1 IHGLKMC
8 DLDVPGAV
16 IAGKSVWLRCG
27 YDLEEDELYSVKWYK
42 NNVEFYRYL
51 PSDVPPGQKY
61 DLLGVYVDLSQSNE
75 THVYLYKTDLNT
87 EGSYGCEVSTEA
99 PSFRTVK
106 ADRDLRVYES
116 NDLYHIIS
124 ISNTLLF
131 AVSHT
136 APGQH
141 GPNIKGNLPW
151 YDVGDIV
158 DVNCSTVYPAE
169 LTWYVN
175 DYEAQPDYV
184 IKYPV
189 RKKPN
194 EPDMSVL
201 GLKMRIEHY
210 HFRSDELRL
219 KCTATQ
225 YKMITSSSEKI
236 LRSGN
241 QQNSGFHAIENT
253 GSGSYY
259 RHIRWWALQ
268 TLVMTMIKLS
278 SSVYH

>member
-1 IHGLKMC
+1 MKPNGIVLPDRPPHIEGMNPPYQIGDRINVTCTSGPSKPAVQLKWIINGIDVAPDFEIRYPQIRHSGGLQSTKIGLEFE
-8 DLDVPGAV
+8 LDP
-16 IAGKSVWLRCG
+16 SQFWQSEMQLRCMASIAQV
-27 YDLEEDELYSVKWYK
+27 YSSNSEELVIGD
-42 NNVEFYRYL
+42 RGT
-51 PSDVPPGQKY
+51 DIVP
-61 DLLGVYVDLSQSNE
+61 
-75 THVYLYKTDLNT
+75 
-87 EGSYGCEVSTEA
+87 
-99 PSFRTVK
+99 
-106 ADRDLRVYES
+106 
-116 NDLYHIIS
+116 YHI
-124 ISNTLLF
+124 
-131 AVSHT
+131 SHT